1 MEINYADIAFTSYTV
16 KIYFLAICT
25 YITCLKI
32 INYKDKKLTTK
43 ILIYLSLLIIAII
56 TTIIKYNISY
66 FTAMASL
73 IFLIAFVCS
82 LSTKNGIGYSILITI
97 IALSLNY
104 ILFFIALVLDY
115 TLNGIKTIN
124 NDFINLALMIVMQ
137 SLLLYKL
144 LKIKKLKNGIAFF
157 NKNVQDEYFNVI
169 ILNISVAI
177 LLSILLIPYIS
188 IDILKSLTIGF
199 VIFIVIMIITIQ
211 RTFQLYYKHKL
222 LIKELEETKQELKT
236 TKEEIKT
243 LELDNLNISK
253 RNHTITHKQ
262 KVLEHK
268 INQLMMKTETSK
280 EIDLKDKVENLS
292 KEIYN
297 PVSTNELDK
306 TGVESIDDVLD
317 FMKSECD
324 KNNIDFTLQ
333 ILGNIYYMINNII
346 TKDELETLI
355 ADHVK
360 DAIIA
365 IKHSNNINR
374 SILVKLGRIEENYGI
389 YIYDSGIEFEKET
402 LDKLGKIPITTHKD
416 EGGTGM
422 GFMNTFETLNRHNA
436 SLIIEEIGKPSK
448 DNYTKIIKIKF
459 DEKQEFKIISYK

>member
-1 MEINYADIAFTSYTV
+1 MNLEDIAFINYII
-16 KIYFLAICT
+16 KNIFIIICT
-25 YITCLKI
+25 YYTILKI
-32 INYKDKKLTTK
+32 LNIKIKNVKLNIKIIICSFIICLIIVLLKNYLNSYIAIVSSIFLIGIFSSFIIKKPLGHSMLISLIAISINYIVFL
-43 ILIYLSLLIIAII
+43 IAII
-56 TTIIKYNISY
+56 IDYIINKLYP
-66 FTAMASL
+66 
-73 IFLIAFVCS
+73 
-82 LSTKNGIGYSILITI
+82 
-97 IALSLNY
+97 
-104 ILFFIALVLDY
+104 
-115 TLNGIKTIN
+115 IN
-124 NDFINLALMIVMQ
+124 NDFINLYLMIIIQ
-137 SLLLYKL
+137 LILLYRIFKT
-144 LKIKKLKNGIAFF
+144 KKLKNGIAFF
-157 NKNVQDEYFNVI
+157 NKKVHDEYFEVI
-169 ILNISVAI
+169 ILNISV
-177 LLSILLIPYIS
+177 SILLLIIVFPYIMN
-188 IDILKSLTIGF
+188 IDILTNVFIIFFIFTI
-199 VIFIVIMIITIQ
+199 IMIITIQ

-297 PVSTNELDK
+297 PVSANELDK